1 MSPSRVPLPSGLFL
15 VRFVFDRLLGVV
27 TLRYIASFP
36 TTRDTWSQRLRNRR
50 RRRHHKTEEIRVQRD
65 RRRKT
70 NTQRKRR
77 WSRRERH
84 NHSDEQKMQ
93 SRIQANARTQR
104 DNNSRGPSSCITQV
118 GFCVLALDD
127 LHGARRDNQI
137 RPLRRSL
144 DTMDT

>member
-1 MSPSRVPLPSGLFL
+1 MCRFPRDCFSFGLCSIACSVLSPFVPS
-15 VRFVFDRLLGVV
+15 
-27 TLRYIASFP
+27 LRSP
-36 TTRDTWSQRLRNRR
+36 PRGTHGD
-50 RRRHHKTEEIRVQRD
+50 RD
-65 RRRKT
+65 RGIEEGDVITKQRRYAYRET
-70 NTQRKRR
+70 DAERR
-77 WSRRERH
+77 THRGREDGVAERR

-93 SRIQANARTQR
+93 SRIQANGRTQR